1 MVIRSQTGTCSRA
14 KHLRLRTTVVIGPR
28 DEPPYRLRSREV
40 DLLVADWRGVAW
52 LRGRTL
58 SQPARAFVEL
68 LLEHDA
74 ELHELEKTILR
85 AG

>member
-1 MVIRSQTGTCSRA
+1 MNLFMVA
-14 KHLRLRTTVVIGPR
+14 DELRTGALAVLPAHFDFKRRATF
-28 DEPPYRLRSREV
+28 
-40 DLLVADWRGVAW
+40 GVAW